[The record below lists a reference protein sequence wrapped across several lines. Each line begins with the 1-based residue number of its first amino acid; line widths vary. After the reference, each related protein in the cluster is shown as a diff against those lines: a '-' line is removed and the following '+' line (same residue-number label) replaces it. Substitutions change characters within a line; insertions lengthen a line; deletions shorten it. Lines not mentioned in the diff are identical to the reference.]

1 MVLLWRGKYARRM
14 ADVFDVVADSTRRD
28 IVRLLRQAPSPGEM
42 SVGQLVE
49 ALGITQPTVSK
60 HLKVLREGGLVAV
73 REDGQ
78 HRYYHFDPTALGD
91 LYSWMSAVGDAPKE
105 SEPQPFFDLTMAGR
119 ATGGIIRDVE
129 SWASSLISRLPR

>member
-1 MVLLWRGKYARRM
+1 
-14 ADVFDVVADSTRRD
+14 
-28 IVRLLRQAPSPGEM
+28 M

-78 HRYYHFDPTALGD
+78 HRYYHFDPTALAD